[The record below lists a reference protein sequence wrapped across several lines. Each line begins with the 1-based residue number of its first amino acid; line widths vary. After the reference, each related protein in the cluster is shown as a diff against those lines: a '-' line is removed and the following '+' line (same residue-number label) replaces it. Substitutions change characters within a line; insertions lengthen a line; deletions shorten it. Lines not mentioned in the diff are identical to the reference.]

1 MKKHKLILLG
11 LAAAAT
17 ALLFTIIARWLAGRS
32 ASDTLLLS
40 GNIEAHE
47 SVLGFQV
54 PGRIADLVVDE
65 GKWVEKDAIL
75 ARLDDS
81 DYRQQVSHDRA
92 ALEVARAQ
100 LALAL
105 AGTRRQQLEA
115 TRQAMLDAKA
125 ELAQRKLDYHRAR
138 EMLRES
144 AISQD
149 RVDQA
154 QTAAARALAGYEQAV
169 QNYDQAVEGT
179 RKEDI
184 DIARA
189 NQNSAEQRLRL
200 SEIQLEHTVLRAPH
214 DGVVTV
220 RQSELGEVVAAGSPV
235 MTVADLDHIWL
246 RAYVSET
253 DLGRIRWGQAAS
265 VRTDTFPTRSYSG
278 RVSFIASEAEFTP
291 KSVETHK
298 ERVTLVYRIK
308 IDLANPNHELKPGMP
323 ADVAI
328 DLRTPADEKPIA
340 AR

>member
-1 MKKHKLILLG
+1 MKKHRAILASL
-11 LAAAAT
+11 AAT
-17 ALLFTIIARWLAGRS
+17 AALISWIVAGWVKGRR
-32 ASDTLLLS
+32 ASDLLLLS

-47 SVLGFQV
+47 SVLSFQV
-54 PGRIADLVVDE
+54 PGRIVDLVADE

-75 ARLDDS
+75 ARLDDT
-81 DYRQQVSHDRA
+81 DYRQQVSQDRA
-92 ALEVARAQ
+92 VLEVARAQ

-115 TRQAMLDAKA
+115 GRQATIDAQA
-125 ELAQRKLDYHRAR
+125 ELTQRRLDLRRAR
-138 EMLRES
+138 EMLREN

-149 RVDQA
+149 RYDQA
-154 QTAAARALAGYEQAV
+154 ETAAKRAQAGYEQAV
-169 QNYDQAVEGT
+169 QNYNQALEGT

-189 NQNSAEQRLRL
+189 NQNSAEQALRL
-200 SEIQLEHTVLRAPH
+200 AEIQLDHTTLRAPC

-235 MTVADLDHIWL
+235 MTVADLDNIWL
-246 RAYVSET
+246 RAYLSET
-253 DLGRIRWGQAAS
+253 DLGRVRWGQAAA
-265 VRTDTFPTRSYSG
+265 VRTDTFPGKSYSG

-323 ADVAI
+323 ADVVI
-328 DLRTPADEKPIA
+328 DLHTPADEKPIA
-340 AR
+340 AK